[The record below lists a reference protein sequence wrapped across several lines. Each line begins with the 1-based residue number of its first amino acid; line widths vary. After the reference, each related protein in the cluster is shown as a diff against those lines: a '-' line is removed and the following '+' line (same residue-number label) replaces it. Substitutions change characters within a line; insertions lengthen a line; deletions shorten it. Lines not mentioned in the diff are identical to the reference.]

1 MMDTKK
7 IIHEKI
13 RQILFLT
20 ITIILSQDLFAG
32 EGQLYVGWAGA
43 DITPDRPVALV
54 GQLHKRISEAVQ
66 DPLTATV
73 LALETR
79 EQDGSRE
86 QAIMISCDILFVRAQ
101 TQKKLQDAIA
111 LKLTDFDPSKLFINA
126 LHSHTSPGFIDDEYY
141 GLYDTSNDKGVM
153 KPSEYE
159 IFFLERVTDA
169 VVRAWEGRKPGA
181 YSWGL
186 GNALLGHNRRTVKTD
201 GSAKMYGVGDPDFL
215 HYESIDDEM
224 VQMLF
229 FFDIDNN
236 LTGMVVNSV
245 ATAQVTDNTNFISA
259 DFYSE
264 ARENFRKKFGK
275 DVFVLFQIG
284 AAGDITP
291 ASHEYI
297 YRRATKAMLERK
309 GISARQELADRML
322 QAVED
327 VFPYSKTGISER
339 TVFRH
344 LVAKIN
350 LPSMGP
356 ANLPFYMVDSVTPAE
371 LHIIRL
377 GDIAIATNP
386 FELFSDYGLLMKS
399 GSKAILTFIVQLAC
413 HHSGYLPTER
423 AVKGGGYSADKYFV
437 GPEGGYKLVDETVRL
452 INALWE

>member
-1 MMDTKK
+1 MDAKK
-7 IIHEKI
+7 IIHEKS
-13 RQILFLT
+13 REILFLT
-20 ITIILSQDLFAG
+20 FIVILSQDLIAG

-43 DITPDRPVALV
+43 DITPGRPVALV

-79 EQDGSRE
+79 AKDGSRE

-111 LKLTDFDPSKLFINA
+111 LKLSDFDPSKLFINA
-126 LHSHTSPGFIDDEYY
+126 LHSHTSPGFIDNEYF

-159 IFFLERVTDA
+159 NFFLERLTEA
-169 VVRAWEGRKPGA
+169 VVSAWEGRKPGG
-181 YSWGL
+181 YSWAL
-186 GNALLGHNRRTVKTD
+186 GHAVLGHNRRTVKTD

-229 FFDIDNN
+229 FFDINKK

-245 ATAQVTDNTNFISA
+245 ATAQVTDDTNFISA

-264 ARENFRKKFGK
+264 ARENFRKKFGE

-291 ASHEYI
+291 ANHEYI
-297 YRRATKAMLERK
+297 YSRATKAMLERK

-322 QAVED
+322 QAVDD
-327 VFPYSKTGISER
+327 VFPYSKTSISES
-339 TVFRH
+339 TVFSH
-344 LVAKIN
+344 MVAKID
-350 LPSMGP
+350 LPCMGP
-356 ANLPFYMVDSVTPAE
+356 SSQPFYLVDSVTPAE
-371 LHIIRL
+371 FHVIRL

-399 GSKAILTFIVQLAC
+399 RSKAILTFIVQLSC

-423 AVKGGGYSADKYFV
+423 AVRGGGYSADKYFV